1 MNYDKLVIMRG
12 DYLHE
17 RYNNQS
23 ADIYFLNYK
32 LTYCSHGDPGDY
44 LKIYYFLSKGNT
56 KLVLMNLSDINK
68 ADNLWKERSTRKLI
82 IGPTWQETCLEGDTS
97 FVFTKI
103 ISPSQRRRSPRRW
116 GTRPPLSSSSSASP
130 TPSSWWGLGWRPSS
144 RGCRW
149 GRWSRKQWATPGIT
163 NDGVTKQ

>member
-44 LKIYYFLSKGNT
+44 LKY
-56 KLVLMNLSDINK
+56 
-68 ADNLWKERSTRKLI
+68 
-82 IGPTWQETCLEGDTS
+82 
-97 FVFTKI
+97 I
-103 ISPSQRRRSPRRW
+103 ISVE
-116 GTRPPLSSSSSASP
+116 
-130 TPSSWWGLGWRPSS
+130 
-144 RGCRW
+144 
-149 GRWSRKQWATPGIT
+149 RKYQISV
-163 NDGVTKQ
+163 NEFERY